1 MFSSF
6 SVEDIGSEPQHPSER
21 LAAKLVGQSQT
32 GMHAP
37 HAFVACAVLCSMIE
51 VHSVSVEGIGLE
63 PGLSKRL
70 TAKPVGQSQ

>member
-1 MFSSF
+1 MLSSF
-6 SVEDIGSEPQHPSER
+6 SVEGIGFEPQHLSER

-37 HAFVACAVLCSMIE
+37 HAFVACAFLCSMIE
-51 VHSVSVEGIGLE
+51 VHSVSVEGIEPE

-70 TAKPVGQSQ
+70 TAKLVGQSQ